1 MNNKRKYFLCL
12 AVVVLVVGTGIGS
25 YAYTDYRNNRDSVKR
40 VSELAY
46 GDSVDENYSEE
57 TEQDIVITEDNAAGN
72 AAKAKTSAVEKPGKT
87 KVDVQNLQKANP
99 DIFAWITVPGT
110 AIDYPVA
117 QHPTDD
123 TYYLKHGPEG
133 LKSSYGC
140 PFIEICDSK
149 TMQDYITVV
158 YGHNMNNGSM
168 FAGLHKFE
176 DKKFLSDH
184 REITVTTADHV
195 MTYKIFAAVMYSDAY
210 IPYYY
215 DDTVKADRSAF
226 IKSLGTDIVPKR
238 SIILDDEKVGAD
250 KKLIVLSTCDK
261 KLRSNRFLV
270 VGVLKQIDG
279 VDVKTK

>member
-1 MNNKRKYFLCL
+1 MNNKSKYFLCL
-12 AVVVLVVGTGIGS
+12 AVIVLIVGVGIGS
-25 YAYTDYRNNRDSVKR
+25 YAYTDYRNNKEAVKR
-40 VSELAY
+40 VSTLAY
-46 GDSVDENYSEE
+46 GETVDEKTAVE
-57 TEQDIVITEDNAAGN
+57 TQQDVVITEDNAASN
-72 AAKAKTSAVEKPGKT
+72 TAKVKAAAVEKASKT
-87 KVDVQNLQKANP
+87 TVDVKNLQKANP
-99 DIFAWITVPGT
+99 DIFAWINVPGT
-110 AIDYPVA
+110 VIDYPIA

-133 LKSSYGC
+133 LKSSHGC
-140 PFIEICDSK
+140 PFIEVCDSK

-158 YGHNMNNGSM
+158 YGHNMNDGSM

-176 DKKFLSDH
+176 DKRFLNEH

-195 MTYKIFAAVMYSDAY
+195 LTYKIFAAVMYSDAY

-215 DDTVKADRSAF
+215 DDTVKTDRSAF

>member
-1 MNNKRKYFLCL
+1 MNNKSKYFFCL
-12 AVVVLVVGTGIGS
+12 AVIVLVVGVGIGS
-25 YAYTDYRNNRDSVKR
+25 YAYTDYRNNAESVKR
-40 VSELAY
+40 ISTLAY
-46 GDSVDENYSEE
+46 GESDNEDSSLV
-57 TEQDIVITEDNAAGN
+57 TEQDVVITEDNASGN
-72 AAKAKTSAVEKPGKT
+72 TSKVTAAAVDKPGKT
-87 KVDVQNLQKANP
+87 KVDVKNLQKANP

-110 AIDYPVA
+110 AIDYPIA

-168 FAGLHKFE
+168 FAGLHNFE
-176 DKKFLSDH
+176 DKKFLNEH
-184 REITVTTADHV
+184 REITVTTTDHV

-215 DDTVKADRSAF
+215 DDTVKADRTAF
-226 IKSLGTDIVPKR
+226 IKSLSTDIVPKR
-238 SIILDDEKVGAD
+238 SIILDDEKVSAD
-250 KKLIVLSTCDK
+250 KQLIVLSTCDK

>member
-1 MNNKRKYFLCL
+1 MNDKGKYFFCL
-12 AVVVLVVGTGIGS
+12 VAIVLVVGVGIGS
-25 YAYTDYRNNRDSVKR
+25 YAYTDYRNNRESVKR

-46 GDSVDENYSEE
+46 GDNVDGESSVETKQDVVMVEENASGN
-57 TEQDIVITEDNAAGN
+57 TAKVKAA
-72 AAKAKTSAVEKPGKT
+72 AVDKTSKT
-87 KVDVQNLQKANP
+87 NVDVKNLQKANP
-99 DIFAWITVPGT
+99 DIFAWISVPGT
-110 AIDYPVA
+110 VIDYPIA

-133 LKSSYGC
+133 MKSSYGC
-140 PFIEICDSK
+140 PFIETCDSK
-149 TMQDYITVV
+149 TMEDYITVV
-158 YGHNMNNGSM
+158 YGHNMNDGSM

-176 DKKFLSDH
+176 DKKFLNDH
-184 REITVTTADHV
+184 REIIITTADHV
-195 MTYKIFAAVMYSDAY
+195 MTYRIFAAVMYSDAY
-210 IPYYY
+210 IPYYF
-215 DDTVKADRSAF
+215 DDSVKADRTAF

-270 VGVLKQIDG
+270 VGILKQIDG